1 MKRQRNTKQ
10 RSLVYE
16 TVQESRNHPT
26 ADEIY
31 LRLRVA
37 EPKIS
42 RGTVYR
48 NLNLL
53 TENGDVRH
61 VAMPDADRFDWRT
74 ERHYHLRCKRCG
86 LVVDAPLA
94 YQAELDGALTAETG
108 FAIDG
113 HVTVF
118 EGLCPACRKELEGK

>member
-1 MKRQRNTKQ
+1 M
-10 RSLVYE
+10 VFE
-16 TVQESRNHPT
+16 TVQESRSHPT

-31 LRLRVA
+31 LRLRA
-37 EPKIS
+37 DHPRIS

-48 NLNLL
+48 NLNVLA
-53 TENGDVRH
+53 EQGEVRP

-86 LVVDAPLA
+86 LVVDAPLT
-94 YQAELDGALTAETG
+94 YQAEMDNALTDETG

-118 EGLCPACRKELEGK
+118 EGLCPRCQVATETGADKA